1 MAAVTFGIKDVY
13 AIMNDLYRQATG
25 QNDIAVVDTSSFI
38 NAGQKVLDTG
48 VGNVLN
54 SLSILVGETFFNERP
69 YKGKFSIAS
78 KNIPGFAARKRKISF
93 YTQDAE
99 ASGMYNT
106 DLYTNIGDGL
116 RANAG
121 TGDMWEQ
128 KLPKMVEEYFY
139 SEAVWDDHYT
149 EYEDQIKMAF
159 RSEGEFLQW
168 INAFMTVFNNGLEL
182 RLEAK
187 NRTLFLD
194 RIAGNYL
201 QKATR
206 PESAVN
212 ITKIYKHM
220 TGKFYPSKELRE
232 EHREDFLK
240 VVGSKLQIDSDRL
253 TQLTKKYHDSMTITE
268 NGIEYDVLRH
278 TPKDKQRFIYYSPLF
293 KLAKNFVLAD
303 VFNPSF
309 IPETSG
315 EGVESWQAF
324 DTDVE
329 DNNMRV
335 QVKPALPNGAVSSDV
350 KLDCV
355 IGLLFDEDAIMSNNI
370 FTHVYTTPI
379 EAKHGYRNTFFHYR
393 FSAYQD
399 YSENSIMYY
408 MYDGSDTFTGDGTTV
423 EFTLTGANEEIM
435 AVKVGG
441 VEVDA
446 DAYNYDAEAGTV
458 TFDEAPANDAVI
470 EIAYV

>member
-1 MAAVTFGIKDVY
+1 MAAVTLGIKDVY
-13 AIMNDLYRQATG
+13 PIMNDFYRQATG
-25 QNDIAVVDTSSFI
+25 QNDITVVDTSSFI
-38 NAGQKVLDTG
+38 NAGQKILDTG
-48 VGNVLN
+48 IGNVLN
-54 SLSILVGETFFNERP
+54 SFSILVGETFFNERT

-128 KLPKMVEEYFY
+128 KIPKMVEEYFY

-187 NRTLFLD
+187 NRALFLD

-212 ITKIYKHM
+212 MTKVYNDYCGTNYTTDEILK
-220 TGKFYPSKELRE
+220 

-240 VVGSKLQIDSDRL
+240 VFGSKLQIDSDRL
-253 TQLTKKYHDSMTITE
+253 TTLTKKYHDSMTITE

-324 DTDVE
+324 DTDYE
-329 DNNMRV
+329 DNNMKV
-335 QVKPALPNGAVSSDV
+335 QVKPALPNGAVSSNV
-350 KLDCV
+350 KLDKV
-355 IGLLFDEDAIMSNNI
+355 LGLLFDEDAIMSNNI

-408 MYDGSDTFTGDGTTV
+408 MFDGSETFEGDGTTV
-423 EFTLTGANEEIM
+423 AFTLTGDVEEITG
-435 AVKVGG
+435 VSVGG
-441 VEVDA
+441 VAETGYTYDA
-446 DAYNYDAEAGTV
+446 DTKTV
-458 TFDEAPANDAVI
+458 TFTEAPANGAEIVI
-470 EIAYV
+470 SYV

>member
-1 MAAVTFGIKDVY
+1 
-13 AIMNDLYRQATG
+13 
-25 QNDIAVVDTSSFI
+25 
-38 NAGQKVLDTG
+38 
-48 VGNVLN
+48 
-54 SLSILVGETFFNERP
+54 
-69 YKGKFSIAS
+69 
-78 KNIPGFAARKRKISF
+78 
-93 YTQDAE
+93 
-99 ASGMYNT
+99 MYNT

-116 RANAG
+116 GDDAG
-121 TGDMWEQ
+121 TGNMWEQ

-149 EYEDQIKMAF
+149 QYEDQIKLAF
-159 RSEGEFLQW
+159 RSESEFLSW

-212 ITKIYKHM
+212 M
-220 TGKFYPSKELRE
+220 TTVYNDYCGTSYTTQEILK

-240 VVGSKLQIDSDRL
+240 VFGSKLQIDSDRM
-253 TQLTKKYHDSMTITE
+253 TTLTKKYHDSMTITE
-268 NGIEYDVLRH
+268 NGINYDVLRH
-278 TPKDKQRFIYYSPLF
+278 TPKDKQRFIYYSPIF

-324 DTDVE
+324 DTDIE
-329 DNNMRV
+329 DNNMKIAC
-335 QVKPALPNGAVSSDV
+335 KPSLPNNAKSEEVE
-350 KLDCV
+350 LDCV
-355 IGLLFDEDAIMSNNI
+355 LGLLFDEDAIMSNNI

-379 EAKHGYRNTFFHYR
+379 EARHGYRNTWFHYR
-393 FSAYQD
+393 FRAYQD

-408 MYDGSDTFTGDGTTV
+408 M
-423 EFTLTGANEEIM
+423 
-435 AVKVGG
+435 
-441 VEVDA
+441 A
-446 DAYNYDAEAGTV
+446 DED
-458 TFDEAPANDAVI
+458 
-470 EIAYV
+470 

>member
-1 MAAVTFGIKDVY
+1 MAQNVVFGIKDVY
-13 AIMNDLYRQATG
+13 AVMNDLYRQATG
-25 QNDIAVVDTSSFI
+25 QNAINVVDTSTFI
-38 NAGQKVLDTG
+38 DAGQKVLDTG

-54 SLSILVGETFFNERP
+54 SLSILVGETWMNERP

-78 KNIPGFAARKRKISF
+78 KTMPGFAARKRKISF

-99 ASGMYNT
+99 AAGMYNT
-106 DLYTNIGDGL
+106 DLNTNIGDGL
-116 RANAG
+116 GDDAG
-121 TGDMWEQ
+121 VGNMWEQ

-139 SEAVWDDHYT
+139 SEATWDDHYT
-149 EYEDQIKMAF
+149 QYEDQIKMAF
-159 RSEGEFLQW
+159 QSESQFLSW

-194 RIAGNYL
+194 RIGGNYL

-206 PESAVN
+206 PESCVN
-212 ITKIYKHM
+212 M
-220 TGKFYPSKELRE
+220 TTVYNDYCGTNYTTQEILK

-240 VVGSKLQIDSDRL
+240 VFGSKLQIDSDKL
-253 TQLTKKYHDSMTITE
+253 TTLTKYFHDSMTITE

-278 TPKDKQRFIYYSPLF
+278 TPKSKQRFIYYSPLF

-324 DTDVE
+324 DFNVE
-329 DNNMRV
+329 DNNMKV
-335 QVKPALPNGAVSSDV
+335 KVKPALPNGATSENVE
-350 KLDCV
+350 LDCV
-355 IGLLFDEDAIMSNNI
+355 LGLLFDEDAIMSNNI

-379 EAKHGYRNTFFHYR
+379 EARKGYRNTWFHYR
-393 FSAYQD
+393 FSSYQD
-399 YSENSIMYY
+399 YTENSILYY
-408 MYDGSDTFTGDGTTV
+408 MDDSDVDTGD
-423 EFTLTGANEEIM
+423 
-435 AVKVGG
+435 
-441 VEVDA
+441 
-446 DAYNYDAEAGTV
+446 
-458 TFDEAPANDAVI
+458 
-470 EIAYV
+470 

>member
-25 QNDIAVVDTSSFI
+25 QNSINVVDTSSFI
-38 NAGQKVLDTG
+38 DAGQKVLDTG

-54 SLSILVGETFFNERP
+54 SLSILVGETWMNERP
-69 YKGKFSIAS
+69 YKGKFNIAS
-78 KNIPGFAARKRKISF
+78 KTMPGFASRKRKISF

-106 DLYTNIGDGL
+106 DLNTNIGDGL
-116 RANAG
+116 SDSAG
-121 TGDMWEQ
+121 VGNMWEQ

-149 EYEDQIKMAF
+149 QYEDQIKLAF
-159 RSEGEFLQW
+159 RSEGEFLSW

-212 ITKIYKHM
+212 M
-220 TGKFYPSKELRE
+220 TTVYNEYCGTNYTTQEILK

-240 VVGSKLQIDSDRL
+240 VFGSKLQIDSDRL
-253 TQLTKKYHDSMTITE
+253 TTLTKKYHDSMTITE
-268 NGIEYDVLRH
+268 SGVSYDVLRH
-278 TPKDKQRFIYYSPLF
+278 TPKSKQRFIYYSPLF

-315 EGVESWQAF
+315 EGVDSWQAF
-324 DTDVE
+324 DTDIE
-329 DNNMRV
+329 DNNMKIA
-335 QVKPALPNGAVSSDV
+335 VKPSLPNGAVSENV
-350 KLDCV
+350 ELDCV
-355 IGLLFDEDAIMSNNI
+355 LGLLFDEDAIMSNNI

-379 EAKHGYRNTFFHYR
+379 EARHGYRNTWFHYR
-393 FSAYQD
+393 FRAYQD

-408 MYDGSDTFTGDGTTV
+408 MDDSDVEEEPGD
-423 EFTLTGANEEIM
+423 
-435 AVKVGG
+435 
-441 VEVDA
+441 
-446 DAYNYDAEAGTV
+446 
-458 TFDEAPANDAVI
+458 
-470 EIAYV
+470 

>member
-1 MAAVTFGIKDVY
+1 MANVTFGIKDVY
-13 AIMNDLYRQATG
+13 AVMNDLYRQATG
-25 QNDIAVVDTSSFI
+25 QNDINVVDTSSFI
-38 NAGQKVLDTG
+38 NAGQRVLDTG

-54 SLSILVGETFFNERP
+54 SLSILVGETWMNERP

-78 KNIPGFAARKRKISF
+78 KNMPGFASRKRKISF

-116 RANAG
+116 GDDAG
-121 TGDMWEQ
+121 TGNMWEQ

-149 EYEDQIKMAF
+149 QYEDQIKLAF
-159 RSEGEFLQW
+159 RSESEFLSW
-168 INAFMTVFNNGLEL
+168 
-182 RLEAK
+182 EAK

-212 ITKIYKHM
+212 M
-220 TGKFYPSKELRE
+220 TTVYNDYCGTNYTTQEILK

-240 VVGSKLQIDSDRL
+240 VFGSKLQIDSSRL

-268 NGIEYDVLRH
+268 GGISYDVLRH
-278 TPKDKQRFIYYSPLF
+278 TPKDKQRFIYYSPIF

-309 IPETSG
+309 IPEASG

-324 DTDVE
+324 DTDIE
-329 DNNMRV
+329 DNNMKIAI
-335 QVKPALPNGAVSSDV
+335 KPSLPNGAQSEEVE
-350 KLDCV
+350 LDCV
-355 IGLLFDEDAIMSNNI
+355 LGLLFDEDAIMSNNI

-379 EAKHGYRNTFFHYR
+379 EARHGYRNTWFHYR
-393 FSAYQD
+393 FRAYQD

-408 MYDGSDTFTGDGTTV
+408 M
-423 EFTLTGANEEIM
+423 
-435 AVKVGG
+435 
-441 VEVDA
+441 A
-446 DAYNYDAEAGTV
+446 DED
-458 TFDEAPANDAVI
+458 
-470 EIAYV
+470 